1 MKVSS
6 TSRRGIIENS
16 QRNVTIA
23 VSVPV
28 YLGTD
33 APLRTTREEEE
44 DISFEAFGVEELKR
58 LDVRREK
65 LRQAYCSRRPEVR
78 LLLGFEVEL
87 IEVEID
93 REGSLM
99 KKEKFGKRRPRP
111 FYVLV
116 LRTWN
121 FE

>member
-1 MKVSS
+1 M
-6 TSRRGIIENS
+6 
-16 QRNVTIA
+16 TIA
-23 VSVPV
+23 VSGPV

-65 LRQAYCSRRPEVR
+65 LRQMCCSRRPEVR
-78 LLLGFEVEL
+78 LLLSLEVEV

-99 KKEKFGKRRPRP
+99 KEEGKVWEEETSI
-111 FYVLV
+111 FLMY
-116 LRTWN
+116 
-121 FE
+121 